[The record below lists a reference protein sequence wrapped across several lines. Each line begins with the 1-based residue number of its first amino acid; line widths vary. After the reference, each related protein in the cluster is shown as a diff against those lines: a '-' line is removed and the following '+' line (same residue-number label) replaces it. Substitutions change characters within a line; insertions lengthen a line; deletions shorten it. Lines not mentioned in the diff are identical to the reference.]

1 MNPLRV
7 SGQLNQLKQMMQTF
21 NSPEAFLQANPE
33 FNSRFQAFKQ
43 ENANKTLEQ
52 IANENG
58 IDLQFISQFLR

>member
-1 MNPLRV
+1 
-7 SGQLNQLKQMMQTF
+7 MMQTF

-43 ENANKTLEQ
+43 ENANKTLGQ

>member
-21 NSPEAFLQANPE
+21 SSPEAFLQANPE

-43 ENANKTLEQ
+43 ENANKTLGQ